1 MRKAAA
7 TAFLLLA
14 VLACT
19 AAMAA
24 ENLTPDKVKDTLPG
38 KTKLE
43 VKEMLGSP
51 TNVSQHETDETGQW
65 IYSYGGNI
73 GSRVPVILKGRIIYD
88 EVTDKAVSGVTVQF
102 KNGVVL
108 RVQLTY

>member
-1 MRKAAA
+1 MRTAAT

-24 ENLTPDKVKDTLPG
+24 ENLTPDKVKEALPG
-38 KTKLE
+38 KSKME

-51 TNVSQHETDETGQW
+51 TNVSQHDNDETGQW
-65 IYSYGGNI
+65 VYSYGANI
-73 GSRVPVILKGRIIYD
+73 GARYPVILKGRIIYD
-88 EVTDKAVSGVTVQF
+88 EVTEKAVTSVTIQF
-102 KNGVVL
+102 KNGTVQ
-108 RVQLTY
+108 RVQLSF